1 MATVSFYEPYF
12 LDTIFNFNFSLY
24 NQFRQYQDFQQGTVG
39 GSLTWGYPLI
49 APELVASVTYTLEN
63 NSVETGTSNSLLGT
77 TIPLTDFRQLP
88 LYNLYNNGVTSGLR
102 PALTYDTRDNRILPM
117 NGIYLR
123 ASTELSL
130 SEFGVTTEFWQNR
143 FTGRF
148 YHHLGGN
155 VVLKL
160 NTEFGVIT
168 SPSEN
173 GVPVFLRYFIGGILD
188 LRGFAYRN
196 VGTHPTALDHST
208 TTARQHLAAR
218 DWVATCNSTTTW
230 SWSFRCSRGWA
241 ARRDLHRRRQHVE
254 LGSKYCSLSTGT
266 GYRETNPCGS
276 GALSD
281 GDNPACVRVTVS
293 ACGGIPYGSV
303 ALRMG
308 YSFLPPALR
317 RQVGFATVYDR
328 QLLLT
333 EAVRAFGVSNAT
345 TQAFCIELMLAP
357 NPVKPRVYYLV

>member
-1 MATVSFYEPYF
+1 
-12 LDTIFNFNFSLY
+12 
-24 NQFRQYQDFQQGTVG
+24 
-39 GSLTWGYPLI
+39 LTWGYPLVQ
-49 APELVASVTYTLEN
+49 PELVASLTYTLEN

-88 LYNLYNNGVTSGLR
+88 LYNLYNNGVTSSLR

-130 SEFGVTTEFWQNR
+130 SEFGATTEFWQNR

-173 GVPVFLRYFIGGILD
+173 GVPIFLRYFIGGILD

-196 VGTHPTALDHST
+196 VGPRIPLRSSLDDNSAPTPGG
-208 TTARQHLAAR
+208 ARLGGNVQFYDNLELEFPLFQEVGLRGVIFTDAG
-218 DWVATCNSTTTW
+218 NTW
-230 SWSFRCSRGWA
+230 N
-241 ARRDLHRRRQHVE
+241 LE
-254 LGSKYCSLSTGT
+254 SKYCSLSTGT
-266 GYRETNPCGS
+266 GYRETNPCTPSFIDAITGLRAS
-276 GALSD
+276 YGI
-281 GDNPACVRVTVS
+281 GVRWQS
-293 ACGGIPYGSV
+293 PMGPLRFEWGIPFSPLPYEDKWGSPQFTI
-303 ALRMG
+303 G
-308 YSFLPPALR
+308 NF
-317 RQVGFATVYDR
+317 F
-328 QLLLT
+328 
-333 EAVRAFGVSNAT
+333 
-345 TQAFCIELMLAP
+345 
-357 NPVKPRVYYLV
+357 